1 MKKRKLV
8 IIFSISILF
17 TLALAVP
24 HVLSQ
29 VKRGAA
35 IPIDQVPERLK
46 KLDIKDYF
54 IPSDFNRVGI
64 IHAIRG
70 TVVVIHKATG
80 EAYFGMEGDYIHE
93 NDALETLDK
102 SRCRLR
108 LFNEDVISMAPDS
121 NLAVD
126 EVAFSRKKRVKR
138 SFFSMLKGKVMF
150 YSSRLFSF
158 KKSYARLKT
167 PTAVV
172 GVRGTKFGVYVYWE
186 DGEKQAKGPIQVA
199 DLGNDMG
206 MYLAKVGPG
215 EGGKSYT
222 RAHFEDGDGYVD
234 GKDVPAGFTYDSK
247 TDETNPTDPTYAKDF
262 EEETSV
268 EEKPKYE
275 EPPEPPADTGKQ
287 DPGSDADTNE
297 DIADIAL
304 EHKTG
309 GVTQPEVPEPE
320 PSGQYGYFIAFLS
333 EYSDGVYFYA
343 GNSRTVTRQDFGGET
358 VRTDSGSDYIEVTGQ
373 SAWDGG
379 TPYVKEISWLG
390 YSSSDLGPS
399 QPIVV
404 GQLGSNSYLTW
415 GWWNSPGTVTI
426 DPVGDYAIDHPDNP
440 RQGYY
445 IFGPNPADIN
455 ALSGTYTYT
464 GDAYGSFYLSDSSA
478 AMTGTGTFGCTLNF
492 DSPSVTNFGLSVS
505 GGGYSASILNAS
517 GTLSTGDN
525 HINLDYS
532 TSGTWQFVGPTGG
545 PVPATSGDVEGSV
558 YGTNGEA
565 VGGVWKMGTINY
577 NATGVYQGTKVVE

>member
-1 MKKRKLV
+1 MKRRKL
-8 IIFSISILF
+8 IISLSIAIVF

-24 HVLSQ
+24 NVLSQ

-35 IPIDQVPERLK
+35 VPIDQVPEKLK

-54 IPSDFNRVGI
+54 IASDFKKVGI

-70 TVVVIHKATG
+70 AVVVIHKATG

-93 NDALETLDK
+93 NDVLETLAK
-102 SRCRLR
+102 SRCRIR

-126 EVAFSRKKRVKR
+126 EVAFSRKEKVKR

-150 YSSRLFSF
+150 YSLRLFSF
-158 KKSYARLKT
+158 RKASARLKT

-186 DGEKQAKGPIQVA
+186 DEEKQAKGPIQVA
-199 DLGNDMG
+199 DIGNDMG
-206 MYLAKVGPG
+206 MYLAKADPG
-215 EGGKSYT
+215 EGGKPNFK
-222 RAHFEDGDGYVD
+222 AHFEDGDGYVD
-234 GKDVPAGFTYDSK
+234 EKDVPAGSTYDSK
-247 TDETNPTDPTYAKDF
+247 TDETNPTDPKYAEDF
-262 EEETSV
+262 EKETSV

-275 EPPEPPADTGKQ
+275 EPPEPPVDTGKPYR
-287 DPGSDADTNE
+287 PGE
-297 DIADIAL
+297 PPPWPL
-304 EHKTG
+304 E
-309 GVTQPEVPEPE
+309 PEPEPE

-333 EYSDGVYFYA
+333 QYGDGIYFYA
-343 GNSRTVTRQDFGGET
+343 ANYSTVSRQDFGGET

-379 TPYVKEISWLG
+379 TPYLKEVTNLG
-390 YSSSDLGPS
+390 YSSSDLGTS

-426 DPVGDYAIDHPDNP
+426 DGLGDFAIYHPDNV

-445 IFGPNPADIN
+445 IFGPNPADIG
-455 ALSGTYTYT
+455 ALSGTYSYY
-464 GDAYGSFYLSDSSA
+464 GNAYGSFYLSDISE
-478 AMTGTGTFGCTLNF
+478 AMTGTFNCTLNF
-492 DSPSVTNFGLSVS
+492 GTTPTVSNFNLSVS
-505 GGGYSASILNAS
+505 GATYGAFISGAS
-517 GTLSTGDN
+517 GTLSTTGDN
-525 HINLDYS
+525 HINLTY
-532 TSGTWQFVGPTGG
+532 TAEEWQLGPTAS
-545 PVPATSGDVEGSV
+545 PVSATYGDAKGSV
-558 YGTNGEA
+558 YGANGEA

-577 NATGVYQGTKVVE
+577 HATGIYQGTKVVE

>member
-1 MKKRKLV
+1 MKKRK
-8 IIFSISILF
+8 IIIILSISILF

-35 IPIDQVPERLK
+35 VPIDQVPEKLK

-70 TVVVIHKATG
+70 TVVVIHKATDK
-80 EAYFGMEGDYIHE
+80 AYFGMEGDYIHE
-93 NDALETLDK
+93 NDVLETLAK
-102 SRCRLR
+102 SRCRVR

-126 EVAFSRKKRVKR
+126 DVEFSRKKEVKR

-150 YSSRLFSF
+150 YSLRLFSF
-158 KKSYARLKT
+158 KKSYAKLKT

-186 DGEKQAKGPIQVA
+186 DEGKQAKGPIQVA

-206 MYLAKVGPG
+206 MYLATAGPG
-215 EGGKSYT
+215 EGRKSYT

-247 TDETNPTDPTYAKDF
+247 TDETNPTDPTYAEEF
-262 EEETSV
+262 EKETSV
-268 EEKPKYE
+268 EEKPPKPPKVPVDTGEPYRPGE
-275 EPPEPPADTGKQ
+275 PPPWPPPPEPEQVQG
-287 DPGSDADTNE
+287 
-297 DIADIAL
+297 
-304 EHKTG
+304 
-309 GVTQPEVPEPE
+309 
-320 PSGQYGYFIAFLS
+320 YGYFTAFLS
-333 EYSDGVYFYA
+333 SYIDAIYSYA
-343 GNSRTVTRQDFGGET
+343 SINRSLSRQDFGGET
-358 VRTDSGSDYIEVTGQ
+358 VSAYSGSDYITATGQ
-373 SAWDGG
+373 SAWGGG
-379 TPYVKEISWLG
+379 TPYVKEISRLG
-390 YSSSDLGPS
+390 YSSSDLGTS

-415 GWWNSPGTVTI
+415 GWWNSPDTVTI
-426 DPVGDYAIDHPDNP
+426 DMLGDFAIYHPDNV

-445 IFGPNPADIN
+445 IFGPNPADIG
-455 ALSGTYTYT
+455 ALSGEYTYSGT
-464 GDAYGSFYLSDSSA
+464 AYGTYYDIDGNNELMS
-478 AMTGTGTFGCTLNF
+478 GTFGCTLNF
-492 DSPSVTNFGLSVS
+492 DTTTVSIFALSVTGAN
-505 GGGYSASILNAS
+505 YTASISEAS
-517 GTLSTGDN
+517 GALSIGNN
-525 HINLDYS
+525 HINLDY
-532 TSGTWQFVGPTGG
+532 TSGTWQLGPTGSE
-545 PVPATSGDVEGSV
+545 VSATYGDVKGSV

-565 VGGVWKMGTINY
+565 VGGVWKMGETSTYNY
-577 NATGVYQGTKVVE
+577 HATGIYQGTK

>member
-8 IIFSISILF
+8 IIFSIAILF
-17 TLALAVP
+17 TLTLAAP

-35 IPIDQVPERLK
+35 VPIDQVPEKLK

-54 IPSDFNRVGI
+54 IASDFKGVGI
-64 IHAIRG
+64 IHALRG
-70 TVVVIHKATG
+70 SVVVIHKATG
-80 EAYFGMEGDYIHE
+80 KAYFGMEGDYIHE
-93 NDALETLDK
+93 NDVLETLAK

-126 EVAFSRKKRVKR
+126 EVTFSRKKREKR

-150 YSSRLFSF
+150 YSLRLFSF
-158 KKSYARLKT
+158 RKSYARLKT

-186 DGEKQAKGPIQVA
+186 DEEKQAKGPIQVA
-199 DLGNDMG
+199 DLGNNMG
-206 MYLAKVGPG
+206 MYVAKADPG

-222 RAHFEDGDGYVD
+222 KAHFEDGDGYVD
-234 GKDVPAGFTYDSK
+234 EKDVPAGFTYDSK

-262 EEETSV
+262 EEEASV

-275 EPPEPPADTGKQ
+275 EPPEPPADTGEPYRL
-287 DPGSDADTNE
+287 PGE
-297 DIADIAL
+297 PPPWPR
-304 EHKTG
+304 E
-309 GVTQPEVPEPE
+309 PEPE
-320 PSGQYGYFIAFLS
+320 QVQGYGYFTAFLS
-333 EYSDGVYFYA
+333 SYIDIDAIYSYA
-343 GNSRTVTRQDFGGET
+343 SINRSLSRQDFGGET
-358 VRTDSGSDYIEVTGQ
+358 VSAYSGSDYITATGQ
-373 SAWDGG
+373 SAWGGG
-379 TPYVKEISWLG
+379 TPYVKEISRLG
-390 YSSSDLGPS
+390 SSSSDLGIS

-426 DPVGDYAIDHPDNP
+426 DGLGDFAIYHPDNV

-445 IFGPNPADIN
+445 IFGPNPADIG
-455 ALSGTYTYT
+455 ALSGTYTYI

-478 AMTGTGTFGCTLNF
+478 AMTGTFGCTLNF

-517 GTLSTGDN
+517 GALSTGNN
-525 HINLDYS
+525 HINLDYN
-532 TSGTWQFVGPTGG
+532 TSGGTWQFVGPTGG
-545 PVPATSGDVEGSV
+545 PVSATYGDAKGSV
-558 YGTNGEA
+558 YGANGEA

-577 NATGVYQGTKVVE
+577 NATGIYQGTKVVE

>member
-8 IIFSISILF
+8 IIFSIAILF
-17 TLALAVP
+17 TLTLAAP

-35 IPIDQVPERLK
+35 VPIDQVPEKLK

-54 IPSDFNRVGI
+54 IASDFKGVGI
-64 IHAIRG
+64 IHALRG
-70 TVVVIHKATG
+70 TIVVLHKATG
-80 EAYFGMEGDYIHE
+80 KAYFGMEGDYIYE
-93 NDALETLDK
+93 NDVLETLAK

-126 EVAFSRKKRVKR
+126 EVTFSRKKREKR

-150 YSSRLFSF
+150 YSLRLFSF
-158 KKSYARLKT
+158 RKSYARLKT

-199 DLGNDMG
+199 DLGNNMG
-206 MYLAKVGPG
+206 MYVAKADPG

-234 GKDVPAGFTYDSK
+234 KKDVPAGFTYDSK

-268 EEKPKYE
+268 EEKLR
-275 EPPEPPADTGKQ
+275 EPEKPFKPPVDTGEK
-287 DPGSDADTNE
+287 DPDWDADMIE
-297 DIADIAL
+297 KIADIAL
-304 EHKTG
+304 EHKADG
-309 GVTQPEVPEPE
+309 ETQ
-320 PSGQYGYFIAFLS
+320 PSGQYGYFTAFLS
-333 EYSDGVYFYA
+333 SYIDIDAIYSYA
-343 GNSRTVTRQDFGGET
+343 SINRSLSRQDFGGET
-358 VRTDSGSDYIEVTGQ
+358 VSAYSVSDYITATGQ

-390 YSSSDLGPS
+390 YSSSDLGTS

-426 DPVGDYAIDHPDNP
+426 DLVGDYAIYHPEND

-464 GDAYGSFYLSDSSA
+464 GDAYGSFYVSDSSE
-478 AMTGTGTFGCTLNF
+478 AMTGTFGCTLTFGTTPTVSNF
-492 DSPSVTNFGLSVS
+492 NLSVS
-505 GGGYSASILNAS
+505 GATYGASISGAL
-517 GTLSTGDN
+517 GTLSPTGDN
-525 HINLDYS
+525 HINLDY
-532 TSGTWQFVGPTGG
+532 TSGTWQLVEPTGG
-545 PVPATSGDVEGSV
+545 PVSATYGDVKGSV

-565 VGGVWKMGTINY
+565 VGGVWKMGADNFNY
-577 NATGVYQGTKVVE
+577 HATGIYQGTKVVE

>member
-35 IPIDQVPERLK
+35 VPIDQVPEKLK

-150 YSSRLFSF
+150 YSLRLFSF

-268 EEKPKYE
+268 EEQPKHE
-275 EPPEPPADTGKQ
+275 ETPKPPADTGEPYRL
-287 DPGSDADTNE
+287 PGE
-297 DIADIAL
+297 PPPWPR
-304 EHKTG
+304 E
-309 GVTQPEVPEPE
+309 PEPEPE
-320 PSGQYGYFIAFLS
+320 PSGQYGYFTAFLS
-333 EYSDGVYFYA
+333 SYIDIDAIYSYA
-343 GNSRTVTRQDFGGET
+343 STNRSLTRQDFGGET
-358 VRTDSGSDYIEVTGQ
+358 VSAYSGGDYITATGQ
-373 SAWDGG
+373 SAWGGG
-379 TPYVKEISWLG
+379 TPYVKEISRLG
-390 YSSSDLGPS
+390 YSSSDLGTS

-415 GWWNSPGTVTI
+415 GWWNSLGTVTI
-426 DPVGDYAIDHPDNP
+426 DGLGQDFAIYRPDNV

-464 GDAYGSFYLSDSSA
+464 GDAYGLS
-478 AMTGTGTFGCTLNF
+478 L
-492 DSPSVTNFGLSVS
+492 
-505 GGGYSASILNAS
+505 I
-517 GTLSTGDN
+517 
-525 HINLDYS
+525 HI
-532 TSGTWQFVGPTGG
+532 
-545 PVPATSGDVEGSV
+545 
-558 YGTNGEA
+558 
-565 VGGVWKMGTINY
+565 
-577 NATGVYQGTKVVE
+577 